1 MNSVNQLSHYSAV
14 GMTPLECV
22 PMLTGGCAN
31 YVFDLTALFVITYV
45 IVYS

>member
-1 MNSVNQLSHYSAV
+1 MNSVNQLSHYDAV
-14 GMTPLECV
+14 GMTVLECV
-22 PMLTGGCAN
+22 AMLTGVCDN